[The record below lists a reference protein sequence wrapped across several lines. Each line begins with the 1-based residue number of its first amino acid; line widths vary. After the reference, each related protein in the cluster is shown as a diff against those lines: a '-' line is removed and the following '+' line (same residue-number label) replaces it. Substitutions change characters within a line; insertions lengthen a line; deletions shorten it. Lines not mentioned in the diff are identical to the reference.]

1 MPKILVVDDEKDAI
15 DMMREFLSAREFSII
30 TALDG
35 EDGLNKFEREKPDVV
50 ICDIKMP
57 KKDGFQFLKEVR
69 ASGEWVPVIMV
80 TALTEPVNILKGYS
94 LEADYYLTKPIN
106 LEDVLKAI
114 KIMLS
119 LIPLRK
125 K

>member
-1 MPKILVVDDEKDAI
+1 MSKILLVDDEKDAI
-15 DMMREFLSAREFSII
+15 DMMKEFLSARDFSIV

-35 EDGLNKFEREKPDVV
+35 EEGLSQFEKEKPDVI

-57 KKDGFQFLKEVR
+57 KKDGFQFLKELR
-69 ASGEWVPVIMV
+69 SSKDWVPVIMV
-80 TALTEPVNILKGYS
+80 TALAEPVNVLKGYS

-114 KIMLS
+114 MIMLS